1 MFFFYFFCLTDP
13 EPDPYLWLLDPDP
26 GGPKTYGSYESE
38 TLVET
43 KNPHRMDAISI
54 WASMR
59 AVISLGRDPTERFS
73 AGVSLTEA
81 AAARCSNRRIRSRML
96 GCRRRAPPEALASS
110 GTSTE
115 WWPGVARWGLAAAAG
130 VDGGGM
136 ELDDGVWK
144 GPEQH
149 YSWCFTSVSTR
160 REGDQ

>member
-1 MFFFYFFCLTDP
+1 
-13 EPDPYLWLLDPDP
+13 
-26 GGPKTYGSYESE
+26 
-38 TLVET
+38 
-43 KNPHRMDAISI
+43 MDAISI
-54 WASMR
+54 WASIR

-115 WWPGVARWGLAAAAG
+115 WWPGVARGGLAVAAG

-136 ELDDGVWK
+136 ELEDGVWK
-144 GPEQH
+144 GPEQ
-149 YSWCFTSVSTR
+149 SNS
-160 REGDQ
+160 

>member
-1 MFFFYFFCLTDP
+1 
-13 EPDPYLWLLDPDP
+13 
-26 GGPKTYGSYESE
+26 
-38 TLVET
+38 
-43 KNPHRMDAISI
+43 MDAISI
-54 WASMR
+54 WASIR

-115 WWPGVARWGLAAAAG
+115 WWPGVARGGLAAAAAG

-144 GPEQH
+144 GPEQTLFLML
-149 YSWCFTSVSTR
+149 YIGRYVTGR
-160 REGDQ
+160 GRGINM

>member
-1 MFFFYFFCLTDP
+1 
-13 EPDPYLWLLDPDP
+13 
-26 GGPKTYGSYESE
+26 
-38 TLVET
+38 
-43 KNPHRMDAISI
+43 MDAISI
-54 WASMR
+54 WASIR

-115 WWPGVARWGLAAAAG
+115 WLGVARWGFAAAG

-149 YSWCFTSVSTR
+149 YS
-160 REGDQ
+160 